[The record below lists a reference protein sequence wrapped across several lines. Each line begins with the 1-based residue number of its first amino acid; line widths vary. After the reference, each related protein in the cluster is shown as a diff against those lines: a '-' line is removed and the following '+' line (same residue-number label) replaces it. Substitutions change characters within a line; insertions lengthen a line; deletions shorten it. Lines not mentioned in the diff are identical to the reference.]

1 MLSEALPIQ
10 MLSLLF
16 RSMQEE
22 KAKYG
27 DKLFM
32 NETARGKS
40 WFLTSFF
47 QTRSLQVSMFM
58 CMFECLVGI
67 KVDTKEYG
75 IQHIQYMI
83 IHAKQTAF
91 HLE

>member
-47 QTRSLQVSMFM
+47 QTRSLQVSMCIYAVWM
-58 CMFECLVGI
+58 LGRYQSWHQGVWNTTYTIYDYTC
-67 KVDTKEYG
+67 
-75 IQHIQYMI
+75 
-83 IHAKQTAF
+83 
-91 HLE
+91 